1 MLNLLIAD
9 DEKVI
14 RESLARCLDWNA
26 FGINVVGCH
35 ADGLEA
41 LDCIID
47 ESPDIVMT
55 DIKMPGISG
64 LDLIGKMRAIDQ
76 DIEFIILSGYRE
88 FDFAK
93 RAMELGVRRY
103 LLKPVGVEQ
112 VKDAILDAMKCLEER
127 RATRRFLAGRSPQP
141 LPNQMEAAM
150 PHTHESQQ
158 DDSIAKDR
166 DGLEADQALPALRR
180 EQAANGNGLVEKVL
194 QYVQLNLADST
205 LSLKRIAAQYAHANP
220 DYLSR
225 LFVQETGEKFSHYLN
240 RKRVAKAKELL
251 LDEDCKVYLVAE
263 HVGLGHN
270 PRYFCQVFKKYTGMT
285 PSRFIESLRTC
296 Q

>member
-14 RESLARCLDWNA
+14 RESIARCLDWESL
-26 FGINVVGCH
+26 GIKVVGCH
-35 ADGLEA
+35 ANGLEA

-47 ESPDIVMT
+47 ESPDIVLT

-64 LDLIGKMRAIDQ
+64 LDLISKMQAIDA

-103 LLKPVGVEQ
+103 LLKPVGEEQ
-112 VKDAILDAMKCLEER
+112 VMDAVLDAIKTHEARTATRKALAERNPLQAQYRHEEEAGLPMSSPWLEKKDA
-127 RATRRFLAGRSPQP
+127 
-141 LPNQMEAAM
+141 N
-150 PHTHESQQ
+150 
-158 DDSIAKDR
+158 
-166 DGLEADQALPALRR
+166 
-180 EQAANGNGLVEKVL
+180 NLVGQVKE
-194 QYVQLNLADST
+194 YVCDNLADST
-205 LSLKRIAAQYAHANP
+205 LSLKRIATDHVHANP

-240 RKRVAKAKELL
+240 RKRVERAKQQLL
-251 LDEDCKVYLVAE
+251 EEDCKVYLVAE
-263 HVGLGHN
+263 QVGLGHN
-270 PRYFCQVFKKYTGMT
+270 PRYFCQVFKKFTGMT
-285 PSRFIESLRTC
+285 PSRYMETHMRSLIKPNP